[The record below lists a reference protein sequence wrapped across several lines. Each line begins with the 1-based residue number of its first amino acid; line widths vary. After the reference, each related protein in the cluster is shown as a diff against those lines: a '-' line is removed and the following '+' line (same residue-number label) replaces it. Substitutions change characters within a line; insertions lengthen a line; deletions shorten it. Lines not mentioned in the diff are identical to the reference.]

1 MERAY
6 TQGTLY
12 AIVLVSGFAFAML
25 RRLRETALALLPLAL
40 GLVWTGGLMA
50 FFRLDFTM
58 GNIFGLPLIL
68 GVAVEYGLNV
78 VIRCGEGWHD
88 ASAPLV
94 GRSTILGVFVNGLSN
109 IVGFGSLML
118 ADHRGIFGLG
128 LLITLGTAAS
138 LVAALVVLPVLLQ
151 LIRRQ
156 QSQSSAPN
164 TYPHGVG
171 AVST

>member
-1 MERAY
+1 
-6 TQGTLY
+6 
-12 AIVLVSGFAFAML
+12 
-25 RRLRETALALLPLAL
+25 LLPLAL

-50 FFRLDFTM
+50 LFHLDFTM

-78 VIRCGEGWHD
+78 VIRHGEGWHD
-88 ASAPLV
+88 AGAPLI
-94 GRSTILGVFVNGLSN
+94 GRSTIMGVFVNGLSN

-138 LVAALVVLPVLLQ
+138 LAGALVVLPVLLRP
-151 LIRRQ
+151 IR
-156 QSQSSAPN
+156 P
-164 TYPHGVG
+164 
-171 AVST
+171 